1 MDIHEQVASEAEK
14 AALELGKTAVK
25 TSRELAETS
34 VGIANGII
42 SLINALRLLIKNKRV
57 DLEMG
62 EKTLDKIEELVT
74 KGDYLSEL
82 KVPDKDIGFFKKSMQ
97 KEGMVY
103 AVLDENINAHKK
115 IIFMHSDTKKME
127 NIISL
132 CHAKAGLIHE
142 IEPDLFIRH
151 CKAKNIGMVHDIS
164 DTDFELFR
172 HKARE
177 TELVYSFYE
186 KDGRIT
192 LLYNPK
198 DKDIIGGT
206 LDEVALDMSGKHS
219 KCIINDMTL
228 RHSMNRDFE
237 NALAGRG
244 EFYAVNARNN
254 SNYITITAAGL
265 AYYKNNSIVAHI
277 DRSDKFF
284 ADKARDTFKG
294 LQNSVNLSR
303 HEFELSDEKRNL
315 IIKSRGDIYDEIASK
330 DIEKSRER
338 LRNVIHKMS
347 LDDEND
353 NPSQVFDDAVSYSN
367 YAGYE
372 ELSDIDRE
380 EMKEQFEKFYNKR
393 KTYNYKE
400 IPVKN
405 RSLDNII
412 QNAEKQKDNSNSKD
426 IPHRENNHEY
436 ESEKSL

>member
-1 MDIHEQVASEAEK
+1 
-14 AALELGKTAVK
+14 
-25 TSRELAETS
+25 
-34 VGIANGII
+34 
-42 SLINALRLLIKNKRV
+42 
-57 DLEMG
+57 
-62 EKTLDKIEELVT
+62 
-74 KGDYLSEL
+74 
-82 KVPDKDIGFFKKSMQ
+82 
-97 KEGMVY
+97 
-103 AVLDENINAHKK
+103 
-115 IIFMHSDTKKME
+115 ME

-192 LLYNPK
+192 LLYEPQ
-198 DKDIIGGT
+198 DKDTMKDI
-206 LDEVALDMSGKHS
+206 LDAVAWDISGKYGGHLV
-219 KCIINDMTL
+219 DGLML
-228 RHSMNRDFE
+228 RRAVNREFE
-237 NALAGRG
+237 NAIAVGG

-254 SNYITITAAGL
+254 SNYITITDTGL
-265 AYYKNNSIVAHI
+265 AYYKNDSIVAYI

-284 ADKARDTFKG
+284 ADKARDMFKG

-315 IIKSRGDIYDEIASK
+315 IIKSRGDIYSDEIAK

-380 EMKEQFEKFYNKR
+380 EMKEQLKKFYEKR
-393 KTYNYKE
+393 KSYKHNE
-400 IPVKN
+400 IPIKN

-412 QNAEKQKDNSNSKD
+412 QNAEKQKDSQTFKE
-426 IPHRENNHEY
+426 IHRDKIHHEY
-436 ESEKSL
+436 ESEKSI